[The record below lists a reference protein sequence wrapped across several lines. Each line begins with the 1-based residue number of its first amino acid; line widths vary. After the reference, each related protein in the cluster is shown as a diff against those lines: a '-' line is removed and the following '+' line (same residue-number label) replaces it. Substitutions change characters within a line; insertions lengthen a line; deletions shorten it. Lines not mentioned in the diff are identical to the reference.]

1 MLTKKMSPLVVAL
14 VATVTASSA
23 WALPA
28 ATGSSSASGNYT
40 YTLGGKSGSGV
51 GSDSDATGAESS
63 VSGSSKGFGFEA
75 SGEAVGG
82 ALKAYAATS
91 FAPGAAIGSASN
103 AVGTAS
109 FTDYVTFTGGSG
121 SADGLFLS
129 TLEGSLKGGAKGSAT
144 YEYNISLFDVAAG
157 TSQLLVSDSHTY
169 GKGKLT
175 VGNEYESDFSFTFGK
190 TYALVATLSASAKN
204 GGIADFKDTATL
216 NFSLGSGVG
225 LTSAS
230 GYSYGVPAVPE
241 PQTYAM
247 LLAGLGMVG
256 AMARRRMK

>member
-28 ATGSSSASGNYT
+28 ATGSSAASGSYS
-40 YTLGGKSGSGV
+40 YTLGSKSGV
-51 GSDSDATGAESS
+51 GGSSESDSTGAEST
-63 VSGSSKGFGFEA
+63 VNGSSGGFGFAA

-82 ALKAYAATS
+82 ALKAFASTS
-91 FAPGAAIGSASN
+91 FAPGASAGSYSN
-103 AVGTAS
+103 ASGVAS

-121 SADGLFLS
+121 VADGLFLS
-129 TLEGSLKGGAKGSAT
+129 TLEGSLKGGAKGSAS

-157 TSQLLVSDSHTY
+157 TSQLLVSDAHSY

-175 VGNEYESDFSFTFGK
+175 VNNDYESDFSFTFGK
-190 TYALVATLSASAKN
+190 TYALVATLTASAKD
-204 GGIADFKDTATL
+204 GGIANFKDTATL